1 MSRRIE
7 VLTMTGPIAGKLGGA
22 QGVLDAALCP
32 MSKDSDSMNILCLF
46 EKLNYRC

>member
-7 VLTMTGPIAGKLGGA
+7 ALTMTGPRAGKLGGA
-22 QGVLDAALCP
+22 RGVLDVVWCP
-32 MSKDSDSMNILCLF
+32 MSKVSDSMNILCLF